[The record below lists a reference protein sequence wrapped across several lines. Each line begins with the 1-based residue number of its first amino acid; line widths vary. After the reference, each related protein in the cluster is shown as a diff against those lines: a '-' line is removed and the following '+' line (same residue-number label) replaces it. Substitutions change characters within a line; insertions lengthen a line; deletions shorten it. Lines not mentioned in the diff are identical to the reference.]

1 MTKDLVDGY
10 DSDMFGL
17 GKKKEPVIL
26 GGSSERVPGMP
37 EGLYSSRDVE
47 NLRFH
52 DKRRVW
58 YNAKQVD
65 DALDKVQATLEWWEA
80 KSGWKP
86 STGNAVSIP
95 ADKDEVEGGPLDVS
109 VPEAVASAAALA
121 AADGEE
127 KPDEAAS
134 LTDSHVSHVME
145 GTIENCSTSLASG
158 LNEDDLGGA
167 LNYLPASTETVEA
180 QAESADNASDVI
192 DPLSDAPA
200 DGNALD
206 GDWWSTS
213 AVPIPT
219 FDLGLARNAG
229 NEQTDRELY
238 ASSYGDSGLKAEST
252 KTAMGELANIAGRPD
267 EPTMTVKPISM
278 PPVPSVPTIPAN
290 PFLRRR

>member
-1 MTKDLVDGY
+1 
-10 DSDMFGL
+10 MFGL

-86 STGNAVSIP
+86 SAGDAVSIP
-95 ADKDEVEGGPLDVS
+95 ADKDEVEGGPLDVR
-109 VPEAVASAAALA
+109 VPEAVASAAVLA
-121 AADGEE
+121 AVDGEE

-134 LTDSHVSHVME
+134 LTDSHVME
-145 GTIENCSTSLASG
+145 GTVESSSTSLASG
-158 LNEDDLGGA
+158 PKGVDAEAGDLGDA
-167 LNYLPASTETVEA
+167 LNYRTSSTETTEA
-180 QAESADNASDVI
+180 QAESADDAGDVI

-206 GDWWSTS
+206 GDGWSTS

-229 NEQTDRELY
+229 DEQTDREPDES
-238 ASSYGDSGLKAEST
+238 AYGGSVLKTEST
-252 KTAMGELANIAGRPD
+252 KTTMGELPKIVGRPD
-267 EPTMTVKPISM
+267 EPTVVVKPISL
-278 PPVPSVPTIPAN
+278 PPVPSVPTIPTN